1 VVAIAVATSTIAI
14 KASFALA
21 RAPGDDLKK
30 KKKKKKRH
38 HLLVELLQ
46 MQLSTRRL
54 SRTRAQVVCFVMCNV
69 WHYVPRA
76 RDT

>member
-21 RAPGDDLKK
+21 RAPGDDLK